1 MLSLLLKGP
10 FNSLS
15 PSLPPPPDLPGI
27 QDTGTFITPLKILKR
42 TDLIFFFLPV
52 PPFREISPVMGHQGF
67 MPAVTHRWLQ
77 SQDSLPGCLSQHLP
91 WAQMAPSAKFK
102 AWLWGGL

>member
-15 PSLPPPPDLPGI
+15 PSLPSPPDLPGI

-42 TDLIFFFLPV
+42 TDLIFFFFFACSTL
-52 PPFREISPVMGHQGF
+52 
-67 MPAVTHRWLQ
+67 
-77 SQDSLPGCLSQHLP
+77 
-91 WAQMAPSAKFK
+91 
-102 AWLWGGL
+102 